1 MDGTTELFTAK
12 NLLVKKQN
20 ILFVLSL
27 VDPRYKR
34 QGVYIIFLLIVSSVF
49 DLFSLA
55 SFIPLILVV
64 LDPKESIASS
74 WVGKVSEV
82 TGIYDPALTGIAFT
96 MCVLLLIILKNRFH
110 HWVTFKKASYGYSIA
125 SDIATRT
132 LSNYFAIPYSKFA
145 EADYSREVNRI
156 INIPITFANNFV
168 IPAGTIVAELC
179 IASMLLV
186 TVAVYDIYL
195 LVFIAAIVAP
205 VGLVYFIKRK
215 QLRAV
220 SKELKSAYPQIL
232 KHTLQSVEGL
242 AEIRSFGKEEFFKT
256 RFHKAYHNLGR
267 LFSKDHTASVN
278 AARITEVVAAACIGA
293 VIIYVFLSKQSY
305 EQTLLLITIYAGAGF
320 RAIPSINRI
329 FSASL
334 QMKTHEYVID
344 EIKQMHAVTDVAE
357 PLAIALPF
365 SHSIYLDNIS
375 FAHDVEKY
383 ILKNVSL
390 SICRGEK
397 IAITGKSG
405 SGKTTLLLILM
416 RYITQQAGSIMIDG
430 EKVEACHA
438 ESFRRLMGYVPQS
451 PYILDASIAENI
463 AFGIGLHEIDREK
476 IMKLISDLDLQTWI
490 ATLPHGIHTRI
501 GERGTKI
508 SGGQR
513 QRLAIARALYYNA
526 EVLLLDEITNQL
538 DSQTEE
544 AVMQLL
550 QSDIFVNKSIIFI
563 THKPHLLRYFD
574 TIYTLQDGKLESIAR
589 QPVHS

>member
-1 MDGTTELFTAK
+1 M
-12 NLLVKKQN
+12 KKQN

-82 TGIYDPALTGIAFT
+82 TGIYDPAFTGIAFT
-96 MCVLLLIILKNRFH
+96 ICVLLLIILKNRFH

-132 LSNYFAIPYSKFA
+132 LSNYFAIPYSKFV

-293 VIIYVFLSKQSY
+293 VIIYVLLSKQSY

-334 QMKTHEYVID
+334 QMKTHEYVL
-344 EIKQMHAVTDVAE
+344 EEVKQMVAVKRGAPDQSVR
-357 PLAIALPF
+357 ALLF
-365 SHSIYLDNIS
+365 ETSIILNNIS
-375 FAHDVEKY
+375 FAHTIGQY
-383 ILKNVSL
+383 ILKN
-390 SICRGEK
+390 IQMTIHKGEK
-397 IAITGKSG
+397 IALMGKSG
-405 SGKTTLLLILM
+405 SGKTTLLLLLM
-416 RYITQQAGSIMIDG
+416 RYITELSGDITVDDLKMESQHSA
-430 EKVEACHA
+430 
-438 ESFRRLMGYVPQS
+438 SFRKLMGYVPQS
-451 PYILDASIAENI
+451 AYILDASIAENI
-463 AFGIGLHEIDREK
+463 AFGIEAAEIDSDK
-476 IMKLISDLDLQTWI
+476 ITKLVSDLDLQSWVN
-490 ATLPHGIHTRI
+490 TLPEGIHTRI

-550 QSDIFVNKSIIFI
+550 QNDIFANKSIIFI